1 MTAILI
7 VFAYLSGSIPVGVL
21 VGRARGFDP
30 RTVGSGNV
38 GMTNVARSGGSS
50 AAALTF
56 AGDILKGFIPVM
68 VARAA
73 HLDTAG
79 LALVGL
85 AALLGAVFS
94 IFLRFEGGRG
104 VSTSLGVWLALAPL
118 PIVIALGVFGVMLA
132 MRRIMSLA
140 SIAAA
145 ISLPII
151 VTSLS
156 YPPEYIALAV
166 AMALLVLLRHRANIG
181 RLMRGQEPTFK
192 MGQRSES
199 EQATGEQFQ

>member
-1 MTAILI
+1 MTALFI
-7 VFAYLSGSIPVGVL
+7 VFAHLSGSIPVGVM

-30 RTVGSGNV
+30 RKAGSGNV
-38 GMTNVARSGGSS
+38 GMTNVARSGGSG

-56 AGDILKGFIPVM
+56 AGDILKGFIPLTL
-68 VARAA
+68 ARAA
-73 HLDTAG
+73 HLDTVG

-94 IFLRFEGGRG
+94 IFLRFAGGRG

-118 PIVIALGVFGVMLA
+118 PILIALGVFGVMLA

-145 ISLPII
+145 VSLPII
-151 VTSLS
+151 VGSLS
-156 YPPEYIALAV
+156 YPPEYVALAA
-166 AMALLVLLRHRANIG
+166 AMAALVLLRHWANIG
-181 RLMRGQEPTFK
+181 RLIRGQEPTFK
-192 MGQRSES
+192 MGQRSAG
-199 EQATGEQFQ
+199 EQATGQQ